1 MRKADVCIASLF
13 ILSTLWVITASLHAQ
28 TGWPQL
34 VPRSKEQRDQQMR
47 MTLAAVV
54 ADESGAPIAGL
65 TSKDFQL
72 TENGKVQ
79 KILDVREF
87 DDPVAAQLHGL
98 IVLDAINSSTS
109 AIHRQR
115 NELKKFLGGEN
126 VLPYPIAIVIAA
138 NGGVIEGD
146 ASRDASSLM
155 RDLDT
160 RTKYLQGSDCSSAAP
175 GADLESRMT
184 ETVATDAQGTS
195 GSRSDCRR
203 EHFVHSMNAL
213 HQLLAGQADVPGRAI
228 LIWLGPG
235 WPLPKERDSGQ
246 IMGKAGPAPSADM
259 VVELYNDIRNGLVT
273 FDAVSPESY
282 QTPKG
287 PRSTDAA
294 INIRA
299 ASLAEQENL
308 LTIPALSAAT
318 GGTLFAK
325 SKNIA
330 QAIAGCLQKEVSY
343 YTLAFDP
350 EPAKS
355 SEEYR
360 TVSVTVDKPGAA
372 VRTVR
377 SFFELQ

>member
-1 MRKADVCIASLF
+1 
-13 ILSTLWVITASLHAQ
+13 
-28 TGWPQL
+28 
-34 VPRSKEQRDQQMR
+34 MR

-79 KILDVREF
+79 KILEVRDF

-115 NELKKFLGGEN
+115 NELKKFLGGE
-126 VLPYPIAIVIAA
+126 IAIVIAA

-203 EHFVHSMNAL
+203 EHFVQSMNAL

-246 IMGKAGPAPSADM
+246 IMGKVGPAPSADM
-259 VVELYNDIRNGLVT
+259 VVELYNDIRNGAACT
-273 FDAVSPESY
+273 VSPS
-282 QTPKG
+282 QTSIGLSPVTITVTVTTTGAQSASTKTGGKLPG
-287 PRSTDAA
+287 PARTGVTLCLLIGTAA
-294 INIRA
+294 IYRRKR
-299 ASLAEQENL
+299 L
-308 LTIPALSAAT
+308 LRSYLLVVLLVLSFACVSCGGS
-318 GGTLFAK
+318 GGTSGSGPGSSAPPPVPTTPAGNYVLNVTAAAGG
-325 SKNIA
+325 A
-330 QAIAGCLQKEVSY
+330 QNSYSLQLV
-343 YTLAFDP
+343 
-350 EPAKS
+350 
-355 SEEYR
+355 
-360 TVSVTVDKPGAA
+360 V
-372 VRTVR
+372 
-377 SFFELQ
+377 Q